1 MAGREGLVGGERYA
15 QRYIHIN
22 FISPR
27 MVGTQL
33 INAHFSAAIRTVL
46 TGWRSSLSF
55 GDALQQLSDPV
66 ALGAALV
73 GDVVRSLAQRGVM
86 HADLIAH
93 AWEAP
98 CIHLVGTFDPDQD
111 VDTPVG
117 FLPVPD
123 TEATIMARASVIVA
137 NAVLGS
143 STISYGSENGG
154 ALFVNL
160 VVKPGEGYEAEKS
173 KGSMKGHT
181 DAVWLPVRGEQHPYD
196 VRISPSPDF
205 VCLAGLRN
213 PKQVPTTVMPLGKVL
228 SHLTED
234 QRYELAKPQYIIGP
248 QFTFKKRLKELF
260 GLDLL
265 VEDSQLLFWVGDSP
279 WIRYSH
285 SSTQTDSE
293 QSLDAKAAMDAFEAK
308 CKLCMEAYSLAPGD
322 IILVNNRICLHGRA
336 EVGEEHGAQ
345 SRWLLRAYGLDTTG
359 LHSSQWHQN
368 SSYMLYP

>member
-1 MAGREGLVGGERYA
+1 
-15 QRYIHIN
+15 
-22 FISPR
+22 

-33 INAHFSAAIRTVL
+33 INAHFSAAIRTVV
-46 TGWRSSLSF
+46 TAWRGSLSF
-55 GDALQQLSDPV
+55 SDALLQLSDPAV
-66 ALGAALV
+66 LGKALV
-73 GDVVRSLAQRGVM
+73 GEVVHSLAQQGVVQS
-86 HADLIAH
+86 ALIAH

-98 CIHLVGTFDPDQD
+98 CIHLVGVFDPGTD
-111 VDTPVG
+111 VDTPVD

-123 TEATIMARASVIVA
+123 TEATIVARASVIVA

-173 KGSMKGHT
+173 KASMKGHT
-181 DAVWLPVRGEQHPYD
+181 DAVWLPMRGEEHPYD

-213 PKQVPTTVMPLGKVL
+213 PMHVPTTIMPLGKVL
-228 SHLTED
+228 SHLTEE

-260 GLDLL
+260 GFDLL
-265 VEDSQLLFWVGDSP
+265 VEDSQLLFWIGDSP

-308 CKLCMEAYSLAPGD
+308 CKQCMEAYLVVPGD

-336 EVGEEHGAQ
+336 EVGEKHGAQ
-345 SRWLLRAYGLDTTG
+345 SRWLLRAYGLDTTS
-359 LHSSQWHQN
+359 LKSSQWHQN

>member
-1 MAGREGLVGGERYA
+1 
-15 QRYIHIN
+15 
-22 FISPR
+22 

-33 INAHFSAAIRTVL
+33 INAHFSAAIRTVVAA
-46 TGWRSSLSF
+46 WRGPLSF
-55 GDALQQLSDPV
+55 DEAKHQLSDPA
-66 ALGAALV
+66 ALGQVLV
-73 GDVVRSLAQRGVM
+73 GEVVRSLSQFGVA
-86 HADLIAH
+86 HTDLIAH

-98 CIHLVGTFDPDQD
+98 CIHLVGAFDAD
-111 VDTPVG
+111 VGADTPVD

-123 TEATIMARASVIVA
+123 TEATIIARASVIAA
-137 NAVLGS
+137 NAALGS
-143 STISYGSENGG
+143 HTISYGTENEG

-173 KGSMKGHT
+173 QGSMKGHT
-181 DAVWLPVRGEQHPYD
+181 DGVWLPVRGEQHPYGM
-196 VRISPSPDF
+196 RISPSPDF

-213 PKQVPTTVMPLGKVL
+213 PKQVPTTIMPLRKVL
-228 SHLTED
+228 NHLNED
-234 QRYELAKPQYIIGP
+234 QLHELAKPQYIIGP

-260 GLDLL
+260 GVDLL

-293 QSLDAKAAMDAFEAK
+293 QSLDAKAAMDAFETA
-308 CKLCMEAYSLAPGD
+308 CKLCVEAYSLAPGD

-336 EVGEEHGAQ
+336 EVGEEHGAK

-359 LHSSQWHQN
+359 FDASQWHKD
-368 SSYMLYP
+368 SSHTLYP

>member
-1 MAGREGLVGGERYA
+1 
-15 QRYIHIN
+15 
-22 FISPR
+22 

-33 INAHFSAAIRTVL
+33 INAHFSAAIRTVV
-46 TGWRSSLSF
+46 TAWRSSVDI
-55 GDALQQLSDPV
+55 GDALKQLRDPV
-66 ALGAALV
+66 ALGQALV
-73 GDVVRSLAQRGVM
+73 DEVVHSLAMRGIV
-86 HADLIAH
+86 HSDLIAH
-93 AWEAP
+93 AWETP
-98 CIHLVGTFDPDQD
+98 CIHLVGVFDPDVD

-123 TEATIMARASVIVA
+123 AEATIVARASIIVA

-213 PKQVPTTVMPLGKVL
+213 PNQVPTTVMPLRSVL
-228 SHLTED
+228 RHLTKD
-234 QRYELAKPQYIIGP
+234 QLHELAQPQYIIGP

-260 GLDLL
+260 GFDLF
-265 VEDSQLLFWVGDSP
+265 VEGSQLLFWVDDSP

-285 SSTQTDSE
+285 SSTQTDTEESK
-293 QSLDAKAAMDAFEAK
+293 DADAAMDAFEAA
-308 CKLCMEAYSLAPGD
+308 CKVCVEGYSLAPGD
-322 IILVNNRICLHGRA
+322 VILVNNRTCLHGRS
-336 EVGEEHGAQ
+336 EVGEEHGAK

-359 LHSSQWHQN
+359 LDASQWHED
-368 SSYMLYP
+368 SSHILWP